1 MLKNWIK
8 AKKQS
13 HNEHSEEKT
22 VLETHD
28 FGDMKIQVKV
38 TGNIKDKNNAE

>member
-1 MLKNWIK
+1 MLKNWAK

-13 HNEHSEEKT
+13 QNEHSEEKT

-38 TGNIKDKNNAE
+38 TGDIEGKQNAE